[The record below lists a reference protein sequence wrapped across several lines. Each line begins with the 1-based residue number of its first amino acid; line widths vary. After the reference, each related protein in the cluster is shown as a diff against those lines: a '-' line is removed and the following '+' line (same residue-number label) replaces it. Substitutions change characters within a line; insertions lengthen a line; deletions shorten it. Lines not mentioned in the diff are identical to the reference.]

1 MGWNC
6 PYGWVH
12 VLILTQGLAEPLLVT
27 RSNSASHF
35 DSLIFIHILLYLP
48 PLSPSN
54 VATGC
59 G

>member
-27 RSNSASHF
+27 RSNSGA
-35 DSLIFIHILLYLP
+35 ILTL
-48 PLSPSN
+48 
-54 VATGC
+54 
-59 G
+59 